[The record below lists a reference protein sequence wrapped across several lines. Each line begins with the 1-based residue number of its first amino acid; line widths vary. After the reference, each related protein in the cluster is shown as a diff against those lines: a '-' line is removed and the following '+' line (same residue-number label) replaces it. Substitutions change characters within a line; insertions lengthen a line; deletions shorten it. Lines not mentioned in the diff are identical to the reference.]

1 MLFTVGAAVWSVQA
15 LREFDPKNAVMLDRT
30 TMGKIYKGV
39 VYFLSAVLFLV
50 TMNRY
55 SDFRRR
61 YV

>member
-1 MLFTVGAAVWSVQA
+1 MLFTVGAGVWSVQA
-15 LREFDPKNAVMLDRT
+15 LREYDPKNAVMLDRT
-30 TMGKIYKGV
+30 TLGKIYKV
-39 VYFLSAVLFLV
+39 VIYSLSAILFVV